1 MLNTMACESAGAL
14 VYRNKPFADA
24 ISSLSFLT

>member
-14 VYRNKPFADA
+14 VYRNKPFADYTCC
-24 ISSLSFLT
+24 S